1 MEPLRHHDVPLYPIC
16 CGALTF
22 VLPSAFQTDLLPSLP
37 NGWEHPRAVSGLSLH
52 CLLLPL
58 WQRRFGVHPSHS
70 GHLHPT
76 DTSISRE
83 EPCSLRSVL
92 LCLASDVVLTFKRP
106 PGASPGRVRD
116 SWPWGCSVLPF
127 RDYTQK
133 ISQFL
138 SGLRGKR
145 RADPKWGMETLLLLV
160 EKGFS

>member
-37 NGWEHPRAVSGLSLH
+37 NGWEHPRTVSGLSLH

-58 WQRRFGVHPSHS
+58 WKRRFGVHPSHS

-92 LCLASDVVLTFKRP
+92 LCLSSDVVLTFKDHLELHLEEWGT
-106 PGASPGRVRD
+106 PGHEDALSCPSGTTHRKYLNFSLVYVARGELTQNEAWKPSC
-116 SWPWGCSVLPF
+116 SW
-127 RDYTQK
+127 
-133 ISQFL
+133 
-138 SGLRGKR
+138 
-145 RADPKWGMETLLLLV
+145 
-160 EKGFS
+160 